1 MYIKEIIIDGFG
13 IFSNRTFTLSPKI
26 NIIFGKNGSGKSTLL
41 AFIRAC
47 LFGFGQRGSN
57 YRFEPVVGGTHGG
70 RMNLVFD
77 HGTYTIERKASRRS
91 AGEIFIYDENGQTLS
106 QAQFNHL
113 LGYVSEK
120 LFCNVFAF
128 GLDELQRLDSLNE
141 SELAKFLYDTGLSPK
156 VSLSEVEKRLQLNKE
171 KLYKPRGIKPPINSI
186 ISQHRELKRQL
197 RDEIRNEQQYRA
209 LENELVSL
217 RTSLTDARKQLNL
230 LQIREQKLLILK
242 EAWPFWEEWLVIK
255 EKLNQLPQ
263 FALPVNGLAR
273 IEQLE
278 ERYKELNHQRLVLE
292 SRVNEGFVAGTKL
305 DFSLDTQKQLD
316 KFKERFLDIR
326 QKITMV
332 EDRLNQTKA
341 QLQQLVFSRKV
352 IEDEIKDLYQD
363 YPVELSEISKEERQA
378 VFKTLRVDMEALNE
392 QEQPTPKSKILP
404 FYAKLGWV
412 IVGGLFLLLNNPWA
426 TVIIITSLLGLV
438 AYELISRKLLEQK
451 RKTLKARID
460 STLARYFGKKLS
472 EKQGL
477 EFDYLSELENKEN
490 SYLDQLDRLKN
501 EEKWLKSQISTDE
514 ERYRELRFLE
524 NKLNLDFKQWLEGN
538 ALKSSLSVEEAEQCL
553 IMVRELNE
561 ILKEMDG
568 VINDRNA
575 ILEAAGC
582 TDTEKLRQLYAQQAE
597 RDKLEAEAAV
607 IKASLIALAKGDVE
621 DLFAELITTNKKE
634 IIQQLEDLQAKL
646 KQKLQEITEQTELIG
661 KKEAQK
667 ESLLD
672 QDKIQKIKWELA
684 SLEEIGK
691 KLVGEWGVNAILHKA
706 IEIVR
711 EKYEKDQ
718 QPQVI
723 KYASEFFN
731 QATNNEFSRI
741 FSPLGS
747 MELKVEDSS
756 GRIIPARQLSKG
768 TIELLYLCMRF
779 ALIKSFEQNGIKLPV
794 ILDDILVN
802 LDEERK
808 EMAVNMIENLA
819 ITHQIIFLSCHP
831 HIINSFQSE
840 YNREALIVGSYS
852 CNSSNHLE

>member
-1 MYIKEIIIDGFG
+1 M
-13 IFSNRTFTLSPKI
+13 
-26 NIIFGKNGSGKSTLL
+26 
-41 AFIRAC
+41 
-47 LFGFGQRGSN
+47 
-57 YRFEPVVGGTHGG
+57 
-70 RMNLVFD
+70 
-77 HGTYTIERKASRRS
+77 
-91 AGEIFIYDENGQTLS
+91 
-106 QAQFNHL
+106 
-113 LGYVSEK
+113 
-120 LFCNVFAF
+120 
-128 GLDELQRLDSLNE
+128 
-141 SELAKFLYDTGLSPK
+141 
-156 VSLSEVEKRLQLNKE
+156 
-171 KLYKPRGIKPPINSI
+171 
-186 ISQHRELKRQL
+186 
-197 RDEIRNEQQYRA
+197 
-209 LENELVSL
+209 
-217 RTSLTDARKQLNL
+217 
-230 LQIREQKLLILK
+230 
-242 EAWPFWEEWLVIK
+242 
-255 EKLNQLPQ
+255 
-263 FALPVNGLAR
+263 
-273 IEQLE
+273 
-278 ERYKELNHQRLVLE
+278 
-292 SRVNEGFVAGTKL
+292 
-305 DFSLDTQKQLD
+305 
-316 KFKERFLDIR
+316 
-326 QKITMV
+326 
-332 EDRLNQTKA
+332 
-341 QLQQLVFSRKV
+341 
-352 IEDEIKDLYQD
+352 
-363 YPVELSEISKEERQA
+363 
-378 VFKTLRVDMEALNE
+378 
-392 QEQPTPKSKILP
+392 
-404 FYAKLGWV
+404 
-412 IVGGLFLLLNNPWA
+412 
-426 TVIIITSLLGLV
+426 
-438 AYELISRKLLEQK
+438 
-451 RKTLKARID
+451 
-460 STLARYFGKKLS
+460 
-472 EKQGL
+472 
-477 EFDYLSELENKEN
+477 
-490 SYLDQLDRLKN
+490 
-501 EEKWLKSQISTDE
+501 
-514 ERYRELRFLE
+514 RFLE

-582 TDTEKLRQLYAQQAE
+582 TGTEKLRQLYAQQAE

>member
-106 QAQFNHL
+106 QAQLNHL